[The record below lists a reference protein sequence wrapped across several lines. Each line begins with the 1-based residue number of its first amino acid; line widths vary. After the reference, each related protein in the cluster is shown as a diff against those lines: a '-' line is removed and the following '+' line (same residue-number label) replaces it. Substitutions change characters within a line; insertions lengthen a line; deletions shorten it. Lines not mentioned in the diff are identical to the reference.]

1 MDFQKALAER
11 NRKNAFAQEI
21 GFVLD
26 NMSYGKAEGSLEIEE
41 RHLNLMGAVHGGALF
56 TIADTAAG
64 AAAFSTGKLAVTLDA
79 QINYIRFA
87 KPESSPLRVR
97 AEIIGRIRIIFITS
111 SIFCQD
117 DTLL

>member
-87 KPESSPLRVR
+87 KPESSPS
-97 AEIIGRIRIIFITS
+97 ASEPKS
-111 SIFCQD
+111 
-117 DTLL
+117 